1 MRHTLGIIAQS
12 KRWAVAS
19 VIATEEMRVARATKA
34 KVMTCR
40 TVVVMVVFMSVLYQV
55 GGRKSS
61 TLKEI

>member
-19 VIATEEMRVARATKA
+19 VMATEEMRVARATKK
-34 KVMTCR
+34 KVMMCR

>member
-19 VIATEEMRVARATKA
+19 VIATEEMRVARATKK
-34 KVMTCR
+34 KVMMCR

-55 GGRKSS
+55 GVRKSS
-61 TLKEI
+61 APKEI

>member
-19 VIATEEMRVARATKA
+19 VMATEEMRVARATKK
-34 KVMTCR
+34 KVMMCR

-55 GGRKSS
+55 GVRKSS

>member
-19 VIATEEMRVARATKA
+19 VIATEEMRVARATKK
-34 KVMTCR
+34 KVMMCR

-55 GGRKSS
+55 GARKSS